1 MYKDVCKHNFSL
13 EHCWK
18 LLRYLPKW
26 NVDFG
31 TKKTK
36 VFQKENPTV
45 NSPSSPDCRLLD
57 NSDFDRPIGRKAAKE
72 IQKKRKKMESE
83 YADDGGA
90 AILEKMRADQLE
102 SRKQR
107 NEHLKELLQLAKE
120 KEERE
125 KRREAVEQDDADA
138 RIMAMDTS
146 SMGEIEAEYINLRK
160 KEIIERKRNQF
171 AK

>member
-1 MYKDVCKHNFSL
+1 MYKGVCKHNFSL

-45 NSPSSPDCRLLD
+45 NSPSTPDCVLVD

-72 IQKKRKKMESE
+72 IQKKR
-83 YADDGGA
+83 
-90 AILEKMRADQLE
+90 
-102 SRKQR
+102 RKWR
-107 NEHLKELLQLAKE
+107 VSMLMM
-120 KEERE
+120 
-125 KRREAVEQDDADA
+125 VEQQ
-138 RIMAMDTS
+138 
-146 SMGEIEAEYINLRK
+146 Y
-160 KEIIERKRNQF
+160 
-171 AK
+171 

>member
-1 MYKDVCKHNFSL
+1 
-13 EHCWK
+13 
-18 LLRYLPKW
+18 
-26 NVDFG
+26 
-31 TKKTK
+31 
-36 VFQKENPTV
+36 
-45 NSPSSPDCRLLD
+45 
-57 NSDFDRPIGRKAAKE
+57 
-72 IQKKRKKMESE
+72 MESE

-107 NEHLKELLQLAKE
+107 NEHLTELLQLAKE

-125 KRREAVEQDDADA
+125 KRREAAEQDDADA